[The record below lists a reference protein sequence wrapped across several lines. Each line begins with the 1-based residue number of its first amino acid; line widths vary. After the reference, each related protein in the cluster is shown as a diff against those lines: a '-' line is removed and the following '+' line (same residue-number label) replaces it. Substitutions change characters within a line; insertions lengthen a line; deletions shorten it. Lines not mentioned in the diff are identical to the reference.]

1 MESANYASYEI
12 GLVRVSSVICKTLNT
27 NFSVN
32 MYYVNIKIKTKNT
45 VGIAKRIVIFLHC
58 SFPVKCLGGRYMG
71 VALCNDWATILI
83 VFCCCLLLIA
93 IRTSC
98 RLEHDKKRE
107 KGDFDVHLDEGMEQV
122 NLIALYIVQS

>member
-1 MESANYASYEI
+1 MESANYASYKI

-71 VALCNDWATILI
+71 VALCNGWAAIRI
-83 VFCCCLLLIA
+83 VFCCSLLLIA

-98 RLEHDKKRE
+98 RLKHDKKRE
-107 KGDFDVHLDEGMEQV
+107 KGDFDVHLDEGMEQDS
-122 NLIALYIVQS
+122 LIALYIVQS

>member
-1 MESANYASYEI
+1 MESANYASYKI
-12 GLVRVSSVICKTLNT
+12 GLVRVSSVICKTLHT

-32 MYYVNIKIKTKNT
+32 MYYVNTKIKTKNA

-71 VALCNDWATILI
+71 VALCNGWAAILI

-93 IRTSC
+93 IRT

-107 KGDFDVHLDEGMEQV
+107 KVDFDVHLDEGMEQV
-122 NLIALYIVQS
+122 SLIALYIVQS

>member
-1 MESANYASYEI
+1 MESANYASYKI
-12 GLVRVSSVICKTLNT
+12 GLVRVSSVICKTLHT

-32 MYYVNIKIKTKNT
+32 RYYVNIKM
-45 VGIAKRIVIFLHC
+45 AKRIVIFLHC

-71 VALCNDWATILI
+71 VALCNGWAAILI

-93 IRTSC
+93 IRT

-122 NLIALYIVQS
+122 SLIALYIVQS